1 MVCRSTRSF
10 DREILMPLANASSPG
25 SAPFLSVTELTQL
38 IRQTLET
45 NIDTV
50 WVVGEISNFRIPSS
64 GHFYFILKDEGA
76 QIAAVMFK
84 GANRSLS
91 FTPEDGLKVLV
102 RGHVSLYEPRGNL
115 QLYVEFMEPVGLG
128 SVQLALE
135 QLKQRL
141 QAEGLFAAERKRP
154 LPFLPRCIGI
164 VTALTGAAIRDIL
177 TVLQRRFSHVRV
189 VVRPVRVQGKEAPLE
204 IVAALED
211 LQLLPDVD
219 VVIVGRGGGS
229 KEDLW
234 AFNDERVA
242 RAIAN
247 CRVPVVSAVGHEIDL
262 TIADL
267 AADVRAPTPTA
278 AATLVVPDFEEVV
291 NRIEQQRRLLVTA
304 FTRVVALCRQRLE
317 QLAHRLRDPRHTV
330 ENLRLRLDELA
341 ERAQLAMERRIDFGR
356 QRLRALADRLAA
368 LSPLAVLER
377 GYAIVR
383 HVPSA
388 RIVRDARTL
397 REGDVVEM
405 QFAHGRAAAAIRQT
419 EE

>member
-1 MVCRSTRSF
+1 MSMV
-10 DREILMPLANASSPG
+10 NSSPPV

-38 IRQTLET
+38 IRQTLEAH
-45 NIDTV
+45 IDTV
-50 WVVGEISNFRIPSS
+50 WVVGEISNFRVPSS

-84 GANRSLS
+84 GANRGLA
-91 FTPEDGLKVLV
+91 FTPHDGLRVLV
-102 RGHVSLYEPRGNL
+102 RGHISLYEPRGNL
-115 QLYVEFMEPVGLG
+115 QLYVDFMEPMGVG
-128 SVQLALE
+128 SIQLALE

-154 LPFLPRCIGI
+154 LPSLPRCIGI
-164 VTALTGAAIRDIL
+164 VTALSGAAIRDIL
-177 TVLQRRFSHVRV
+177 TVLQRRFPYVRV

-211 LQLLPDVD
+211 LQQLPDID

-242 RAIAN
+242 RAISG

-278 AATLVVPDFEEVV
+278 AATLVVPELAEVL

-304 FTRVVALCRQRLE
+304 FTRVVELYRQRLK
-317 QLAHRLRDPRHTV
+317 QLAQRLRDPRHTV

-341 ERAQLAMERRIDFGR
+341 ERAQLAMARRLEYGR
-356 QRLRALADRLAA
+356 QRLRALADRLTA
-368 LSPLAVLER
+368 LSPLAVLDR
-377 GYAIVR
+377 GYAIVKHR
-383 HVPSA
+383 PSGQ
-388 RIVRDARTL
+388 IIRDARGL
-397 REGDVVEM
+397 AAGDIVEM
-405 QFAHGRAAAAIRQT
+405 QFARGRAAALVRET
-419 EE
+419 EDP